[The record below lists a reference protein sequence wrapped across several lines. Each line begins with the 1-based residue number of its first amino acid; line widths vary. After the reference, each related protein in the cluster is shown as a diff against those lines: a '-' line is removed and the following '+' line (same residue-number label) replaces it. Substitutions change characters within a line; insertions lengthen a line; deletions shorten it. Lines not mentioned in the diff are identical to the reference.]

1 MAGLALLQ
9 DSNTLLSYLAPIDQ
23 NNINPDSLSRDVY
36 LESRIATLHL
46 RSYLEFLLFCRTGCP
61 CTSGKPCLEALKNWT
76 LHHAKNL
83 IDAVNAHLS
92 TCSRQLK
99 SPDEASTTPLESA
112 LKDLLELFTVSV
124 ILGLQ
129 IIVSDP
135 SNHSNRVCA
144 VTLQLFKDI
153 SSLIATNLTLLKT
166 VRTSGH
172 IKLLSKFYGAAEAL
186 ADYPES
192 LYIARRVL
200 HAVSLGVKRGGS
212 NTMDVYSSEWEPSP
226 REAVQLLALSEK
238 IPSLMRKIEERMKG
252 FRDMIRHEPVVD
264 GWVIPTPYLNKRAS
278 RISSGFPTTP
288 LVRRLSNR
296 PELETN
302 LFPLESDE
310 YDSES
315 DNPDSPHLKRHKKL
329 EGSEAMR
336 CPLEVEIVD
345 PLPITEIDDMLA
357 VGDIHA
363 VD

>member
-1 MAGLALLQ
+1 VLERERDAFYAFWKRVQCPDVVDIEIEEFCEAPRKQRRPRDLHAEDPDFGEEFSDDESNEFEKYSAEGRLKQNTHFTSAIKTQMAGLALFQ

-23 NNINPDSLSRDVY
+23 INGSQDTLSREAY

-83 IDAVNAHLS
+83 IEAVNAQLS
-92 TCSRQLK
+92 ICSRQLK
-99 SPDEASTTPLESA
+99 SPDEAPTTGLETA

-129 IIVSDP
+129 IIVRDP

-238 IPSLMRKIEERMKG
+238 IPLLMHKIEERMKG
-252 FRDMIRHEPVVD
+252 FRDIMYV
-264 GWVIPTPYLNKRAS
+264 A
-278 RISSGFPTTP
+278 
-288 LVRRLSNR
+288 
-296 PELETN
+296 
-302 LFPLESDE
+302 
-310 YDSES
+310 
-315 DNPDSPHLKRHKKL
+315 
-329 EGSEAMR
+329 
-336 CPLEVEIVD
+336 
-345 PLPITEIDDMLA
+345 
-357 VGDIHA
+357 
-363 VD
+363 